1 MTEEMYMEAFPQR
14 ERVQPRDR
22 EQFEDEIADV
32 KHNLAEFA
40 QKREERK
47 KYLWENEICDLF
59 SISKLYGCEKRR
71 KTVA

>member
-1 MTEEMYMEAFPQR
+1 MCQSVSGFERNQRLSFESSYCRCMTEEMYMEAFPQR

-47 KYLWENEICDLF
+47 KYL
-59 SISKLYGCEKRR
+59 
-71 KTVA
+71 